1 MKNSGKYALHM
12 MSVLLLAA
20 VLCSCEKEEETTS
33 LKELGTQAADE
44 FCDCFKK
51 NSKDDCLDKLT
62 SNYKYSDYMT
72 NTFIEA
78 FNKRSSCDIVL
89 EKITVPK

>member
-1 MKNSGKYALHM
+1 MKKSVNFAFYI

-20 VLCSCEKEEETTS
+20 VLCSCEKEEKTTS
-33 LKELGTQAADE
+33 LKELGSQAADE
-44 FCDCFKK
+44 FCNCFKK

-62 SNYKYSDYMT
+62 SKYKNSDYMT

-78 FNKRSSCDIVL
+78 FNKQSSCGIELTKV
-89 EKITVPK
+89 TVP